1 MYQTSTNIT
10 PKYYKETHYN
20 YIKKIVGSVSHPL
33 PGKKEIQKQVFL
45 ISEHGFAI
53 RNCQRGSLCES
64 VGWIC
69 VRCDQIEFSVVK
81 NNAVQNSVGIDDVSE
96 KIVMKNTC

>member
-1 MYQTSTNIT
+1 MRFGIAN
-10 PKYYKETHYN
+10 EE
-20 YIKKIVGSVSHPL
+20 V
-33 PGKKEIQKQVFL
+33 
-45 ISEHGFAI
+45 
-53 RNCQRGSLCES
+53 LCES

-69 VRCDQIEFSVVK
+69 VRCDQIEFSAVK